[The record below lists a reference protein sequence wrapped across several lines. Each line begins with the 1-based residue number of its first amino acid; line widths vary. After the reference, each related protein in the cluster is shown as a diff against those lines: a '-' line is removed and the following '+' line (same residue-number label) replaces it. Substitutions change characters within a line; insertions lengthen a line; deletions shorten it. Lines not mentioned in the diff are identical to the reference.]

1 MPPPV
6 PTVYNFK
13 HLSHSVFLFRLIVTV
28 MNTPFDVT
36 ELDRTVKAFYEGND
50 TRRQAAQAVITDFQ
64 KDPNSWQI
72 VDQILEQSSYLQT
85 KV

>member
-1 MPPPV
+1 
-6 PTVYNFK
+6 
-13 HLSHSVFLFRLIVTV
+13 
-28 MNTPFDVT
+28 MNMPFDVT

-50 TRRQAAQAVITDFQ
+50 TGRQAAQAVIADFQ

>member
-1 MPPPV
+1 M
-6 PTVYNFK
+6 
-13 HLSHSVFLFRLIVTV
+13 SA
-28 MNTPFDVT
+28 PFDVT

-50 TRRQAAQAVITDFQ
+50 TERQAAQSAITGFQ